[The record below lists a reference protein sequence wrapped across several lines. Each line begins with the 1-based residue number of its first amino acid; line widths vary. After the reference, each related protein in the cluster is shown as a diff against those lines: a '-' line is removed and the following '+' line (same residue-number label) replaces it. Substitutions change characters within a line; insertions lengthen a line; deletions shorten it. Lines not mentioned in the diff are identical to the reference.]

1 VFPHNRVTMS
11 TRVAFA
17 VAAVLAVGVL
27 VLSLAA
33 YWRVSGQLS
42 ADLDRSLLREAEA
55 FSAALS
61 PSVAGES
68 DLRESTRAYLDA
80 RSQSF
85 SEAHPILLVHFASGT
100 PLVISNSDILFENA
114 PGNNVALSTATAK
127 SQFLDLTFAG
137 AAYRAATVPVQ
148 SPTGA
153 VVAVFEAALPTAPSR
168 ALEGQVLITLA
179 GVAVL
184 VTALGMLVAVLAARA
199 SLRPLTKAAATAARV
214 TQASLTERIEYDG
227 PEDEVG
233 RLVAAFNAM
242 LDRLEN
248 AFAEQRRFVADASH
262 ELRTPLAVISGH
274 LDMLRE
280 LELDEGERE
289 EEQALISDEVS
300 RMGRLVDDLLSL
312 ARLEAGAVSRRQPLE
327 VATLL
332 EEAAARA
339 RGLGNRTIRVS
350 AAPDLWVEGDPDQ
363 LTQAFLNLAGNAVAH
378 TSEGGTITLT
388 GTGDATRV
396 SLMVAD
402 DGPGIRPEDLAR
414 VFDRFYRAMGRRPD
428 GGGGS
433 GLGLAITKR
442 LIDLHCGTITAG
454 NGLTGGAVFTVR
466 LPRIKAPLD
475 EFDEV

>member
-1 VFPHNRVTMS
+1 MFPRRHVTMS

-17 VAAVLAVGVL
+17 VAAVLAVGVM

-55 FSAALS
+55 FNAALS
-61 PSVAGES
+61 PSVAGEA

-85 SEAHPILLVHFASGT
+85 SGSHPVLLVRFASGT
-100 PLVISNSDILFENA
+100 PLVISNSDILFEDA
-114 PGNNVALSTATAK
+114 PGNAAALSAAGAR
-127 SQFLDLTFAG
+127 SQFLDLTFQG
-137 AAYRAATVPVQ
+137 ASYRAATVPVR
-148 SPTGA
+148 SPGGA
-153 VVAVFEAALPTAPSR
+153 TVAVFEAALPTAPSR
-168 ALEGQVLITLA
+168 DLGGQVLITLA
-179 GVAVL
+179 GVAVF
-184 VTALGMLVAVLAARA
+184 VTALGALVAVLAARA
-199 SLRPLTKAAATAARV
+199 SLRPLTEAAATAARV
-214 TQASLTERIEYDG
+214 TQSSLTERIEYDG
-227 PEDEVG
+227 PDDEVG

-242 LDRLEN
+242 LDRLEG
-248 AFAEQRRFVADASH
+248 AFGEQRRFTADASH

-280 LELDEGERE
+280 IEMDELDRDDEL
-289 EEQALISDEVS
+289 ALICDEVS

-312 ARLEAGAVSRRQPLE
+312 ARLEAGVTSRYQPLE
-327 VATLL
+327 VASLL
-332 EEAAARA
+332 EEAAAKG
-339 RGLGNRTIRVS
+339 RGLGNRSIRVS
-350 AAPDLWVEGDPDQ
+350 ASPDLWIDGDPDQ
-363 LTQAFLNLAGNAVAH
+363 LTQAFLNLVGNAVAH

-396 SLMVAD
+396 SITVAD

-414 VFDRFYRAMGRRPD
+414 VFDRFYRVMGRRPD

-442 LIDLHCGTITAG
+442 LIDLHHGTITAG
-454 NGLTGGAVFTVR
+454 KGPDGGAIFKVR
-466 LPRIKAPLD
+466 LPRIEPPEESAHA
-475 EFDEV
+475 